1 MGKRGNGVLLHLPSL
16 PSLYGIGD
24 LGPWAYRFADF
35 LADARQSFW
44 QILPLSP
51 TDPIYSNSPYLS
63 TSAFACNPLFISPD
77 FLLEDNLLVI
87 SDLDSPPAFSEKKVN
102 YGAVH
107 NYKKML
113 FNRAFERF
121 QGKKN
126 FADYE
131 RFCLEQS
138 SWLGDFALFMAL
150 RSKFRGK
157 VWRDWPPDLRDRQ
170 PQVLQ
175 AARKEL
181 FQQLEQEK
189 FLQYIFFK
197 QWAALKNFCNQ
208 KGVQVIGDIPIYV
221 NFDSSDLWVHPE
233 LFKLDERRKP
243 CVVAGV
249 PPDYFSPTGQLW
261 GNPLYR
267 WEVMKET
274 GYTWWMQRIAHNLNL
289 FDWVRIDHFRGM
301 VAYWE
306 VPATEKTAMRGRWVK
321 APAMD
326 FFNQLIN
333 KFPHLPIIAEDLGT
347 ITPDVTEV
355 MNHFQFRGM
364 KVLLFAFGG
373 DLASNPYLP
382 HNLPRN
388 CVAYTGTHD
397 NNTIKGWF
405 EKDVTLDEKNNLW
418 RYLGRELVIEELP
431 WKLIRMVMMSVADI
445 AIFPMQ
451 DLLGLGAEARMNH
464 PSTQEGNWEWRLLA
478 EQVTPS
484 LTRRLR
490 EITEVYGRA

>member
-1 MGKRGNGVLLHLPSL
+1 
-16 PSLYGIGD
+16 
-24 LGPWAYRFADF
+24 
-35 LADARQSFW
+35 
-44 QILPLSP
+44 
-51 TDPIYSNSPYLS
+51 
-63 TSAFACNPLFISPD
+63 
-77 FLLEDNLLVI
+77 
-87 SDLDSPPAFSEKKVN
+87 
-102 YGAVH
+102 
-107 NYKKML
+107 
-113 FNRAFERF
+113 
-121 QGKKN
+121 
-126 FADYE
+126 
-131 RFCLEQS
+131 
-138 SWLGDFALFMAL
+138 
-150 RSKFRGK
+150 
-157 VWRDWPPDLRDRQ
+157 
-170 PQVLQ
+170 
-175 AARKEL
+175 
-181 FQQLEQEK
+181 
-189 FLQYIFFK
+189 
-197 QWAALKNFCNQ
+197 
-208 KGVQVIGDIPIYV
+208 
-221 NFDSSDLWVHPE
+221 
-233 LFKLDERRKP
+233 
-243 CVVAGV
+243 
-249 PPDYFSPTGQLW
+249 
-261 GNPLYR
+261 
-267 WEVMKET
+267 
-274 GYTWWMQRIAHNLNL
+274 
-289 FDWVRIDHFRGM
+289 
-301 VAYWE
+301 
-306 VPATEKTAMRGRWVK
+306 MRGRWVK

-418 RYLGRELVIEELP
+418 RYLGRELAIEELP